1 MENRRVLF
9 PAKFLVIASL
19 LLSASSGFAGEDK
32 IKSPKTRLPSL
43 TGNSTFAGDSFR
55 EDLTIIQFWAS
66 WCTGC
71 AAVMSQINEL
81 LPNHPDVGY
90 VSISLDETKDV
101 ALKYFVNKSE
111 TTRKAVKN
119 SFLDAS
125 GETFSQL
132 NGVETLPYLLIV
144 DKHGLILKRILGHP
158 TKDDLELITK
168 KNSVAAPVTP
178 VAPVPPVTAGA
189 KK

>member
-1 MENRRVLF
+1 MENKRLLF
-9 PAKFLVIASL
+9 LAKFLVSASL
-19 LLSASSGFAGEDK
+19 FLLASSGLAGEEK

-43 TGNSTFAGDSFR
+43 TGNSTFAGDGFR
-55 EDLTIIQFWAS
+55 EERTIIQFWAS

-158 TKDDLELITK
+158 TKADLEFMTK
-168 KNSVAAPVTP
+168 KNVETKPVTS
-178 VAPVPPVTAGA
+178 GA